1 MKRQGVFPF
10 TAIIGQ
16 EEMKKALILNVVN
29 PRLGG
34 VLIQG
39 EKGTAKSTA
48 VRALADLLPPRK
60 CIQGCHYHDDPEN
73 KTTGVTAV
81 TNYMT
86 PKNLQ

>member
-1 MKRQGVFPF
+1 MKRRDVFPF

-16 EEMKKALILNVVN
+16 DMMKLALELNVIN

-60 CIQGCHYHDDPEN
+60 CIDGCRYHDDPDDKSN
-73 KTTGVTAV
+73 AV
-81 TNYMT
+81 
-86 PKNLQ
+86 KNIRMWNHR

>member
-1 MKRQGVFPF
+1 MQEFNVTKIELNHLLIGVNMKRRDVFPF

-16 EEMKKALILNVVN
+16 DMMKLALELNVIN

-48 VRALADLLPPRK
+48 VRAGGPSASQKVHRRMPLS
-60 CIQGCHYHDDPEN
+60 
-73 KTTGVTAV
+73 
-81 TNYMT
+81 
-86 PKNLQ
+86 

>member
-1 MKRQGVFPF
+1 MKRRDVFPF

-16 EEMKKALILNVVN
+16 DMLKLALELNVIN

-60 CIQGCHYHDDPEN
+60 CIDGCRYPI
-73 KTTGVTAV
+73 GVMNAV
-81 TNYMT
+81 
-86 PKNLQ
+86 KNIRMWNHR